1 MEVIE
6 LDYTKIQV
14 VPIRPGSQ
22 ELRNATKTF
31 GSRYSNNP
39 GKNEKTNTMKNLFG
53 VSNNFT
59 TDSLIKFK
67 NKESNNEPSR
77 LLANRDVYFKNK
89 FVPLIEVV
97 ITNMIEEIEKAKK
110 IDSKGIKFFK
120 GKTVVYIDYREDYE
134 NIVEDMSKKLISIFS
149 GDGGINDKAV
159 VLGGVISKF
168 NYLKKKQIYKSSSLK
183 VRLREFTMKGGV
195 IPTEIQETGT
205 TIILNA
211 VLRKNVKFPNADSI
225 LKYGTTHKTREG
237 LDRVFGA
244 YKDRLGKWTHTYY
257 EQQRSILDVN
267 KFADSSWAEF
277 TYGDESF
284 TKFFSDRV
292 KDAERSDGSKITKYT
307 EWNPSDIWAAHRLK
321 SMQDDI
327 EKEMKGGANVISKL
341 NNLLRGYFD
350 RNELIG
356 LSLKKIGDKGE
367 AHVAFY
373 NNNVNDLQ
381 LKIIEEYG
389 FNDLIFDLNNIVEPE
404 VGTVYIHYGSDRK
417 FSISASRTSSGTL
430 ALTAKIKGASAQAG
444 QAIIAMVVDLLK
456 KKLNGK
462 KTMFDKDIK
471 KSKLYPP
478 TWNDWEDNKVSSDTF
493 KDYKMMYNSLKS
505 HFKKPPEFSEFID
518 QILYSTYKKD
528 SRNAIIKL
536 AQIRFFYDVFN
547 MKNDTDIKE
556 FWQDL
561 LYLAMKVDRN
571 NRFEFA
577 PFAKISDV

>member
-1 MEVIE
+1 MKTDIFE
-6 LDYTKIQV
+6 LDYTKINVAEERKGAKQ
-14 VPIRPGSQ
+14 
-22 ELRNATKTF
+22 LKNADFTRK
-31 GSRYSNNP
+31 NP
-39 GKNEKTNTMKNLFG
+39 KSIKGNTLKNLFG
-53 VSNNFT
+53 LTDKFT
-59 TDSLIKFK
+59 IKDLLAFQKRENSK
-67 NKESNNEPSR
+67 NKNKEPSR
-77 LLANRDVYFKNK
+77 LIADRQIYYKGKQTPFVEIILKRMVEQILSQSEVDIKAIK
-89 FVPLIEVV
+89 FV
-97 ITNMIEEIEKAKK
+97 
-110 IDSKGIKFFK
+110 KGARKF
-120 GKTVVYIDYREDYE
+120 YIDYREDIE
-134 NIVEDMSKKLISIFS
+134 DKIEDMSKNLIQLFGGKGGVDSKTVML
-149 GDGGINDKAV
+149 GGITKTFK
-159 VLGGVISKF
+159 VLGRSKT
-168 NYLKKKQIYKSSSLK
+168 YTSSK
-183 VRLREFTMKGGV
+183 VEVRLREFTIKGGV

-211 VLRKNVKFPNADSI
+211 VLRKNIPFPTADSI
-225 LKYGTTHKTREG
+225 LEHDLTKKG
-237 LDRVFGA
+237 LERVFGT
-244 YKDRLGKWTHTYY
+244 YKDRLKDWTHTYF
-257 EQQRSILDVN
+257 EQQRSILDIN
-267 KFADSSWAEF
+267 KFADSSWDEF
-277 TYGDESF
+277 VYGDKSF
-284 TKFFSDRV
+284 TKFFSDMI
-292 KDAERSDGSKITKYT
+292 KDAKRSDGTKVEKYT

-478 TWNDWEDNKVSSDTF
+478 TWKDWEDDKVSSDTF

-505 HFKKPPEFSEFID
+505 HFKKPPEFAEFID
-518 QILYSTYKKD
+518 KILYSTYKKD

-536 AQIRFFYDVFN
+536 VQIRFFYDVFN